1 MRKEWLLLKPDD
13 EAVNRLVDFMGIDA
27 FLARLLVTRG
37 IDNEVEAMKFLNPDK
52 TILHDPFLLEDMPL
66 AVRTIIETRDRNES
80 IVVFGDYDVDGVTST
95 ALLYLAMKRMGFNVS
110 YYIPLRLEEGYGLSK
125 DAIKDLRDQGHSLL
139 ITVDCGVT
147 SFDEIKF
154 AKEIGFNVVVTDH
167 HEVKDLLPPAD
178 AVVNPKRP
186 DDDYPFKGLAGVGV
200 AFKLLVALNETLH
213 CPIDPEEYLDI
224 VALGT
229 IADIVPLRDENRYIV
244 KEGTAKIQSSPLLG
258 LKALLSYLRIPSE
271 NLTAQDIA
279 FKIAPKL
286 NAAGRMD
293 SAIVALELLIS
304 EDMDSAMNT
313 ASRLL
318 KHNQNR
324 QTIEAKIFDQTE
336 RDLENTASFKDDF
349 ALVIDGDNWHLGVLG
364 IVASR
369 LVSIHNKPVFLIAT
383 NGSDGKGSARSP
395 AGVSIISL
403 LNEVSGLLRE
413 FGGHEMAAGFSIDKE
428 KISEFRSAINDAYIK
443 LYGMKQP
450 VFKIDV
456 DDVLTLD
463 SITPSILDKLEL
475 LRPFG
480 HSNPE
485 PKFLIKGLNIEKAKM
500 FGSGSDHV
508 KLILRSGDRK
518 TLAIG
523 YNMGT
528 MFDDF
533 KYVKPNLLKVDAIAS
548 IKNDNLY
555 GLQSVKLSLSDARLY
570 IDPVFEEEVRDK
582 NFVFEFIRDWKNQ
595 QPGLQ
600 IKSDVSALIAELEKK
615 VSHKCPEFMDV
626 SAKNPWGIFGNIR
639 LKNPFLALKI
649 LKNYQKGKRT
659 FIVSAINGTLAHTY
673 YSLQHYLDSIKP
685 IFANSLYRGKLDEP
699 VVFVTLPFFVERF
712 NEISDSAGEIIF
724 DEPSYILSGIFKDH
738 PDLEGFF
745 NNIDKVLGISGF
757 SGSIFCDD
765 LKEFFLD
772 KRISHVYKPSP
783 IKRVGIIDNRGS
795 RKKVEQVMSIVG
807 HGENVAVIVDSPHKT
822 VSLAKSMGS
831 RLSHAL
837 QNGELIFYNY
847 LLKDFQRSVI
857 YSLVE
862 RQKIRV
868 LITTPSSD
876 GLGVTLG
883 NSNIVFY
890 SAPRNF
896 LEVIDAVAT
905 RPGEDSELFLNLSF
919 NKADLVSNT
928 SEMDRLF
935 PTVEELEAVYQDLK
949 EVLPASERDIK
960 KALSFEDGISKV
972 FLSMLEE
979 MELLSADNGVWYS
992 NSEAALDTTQVKK
1005 TLRYREGVAEK
1016 RMTRWFATK
1025 LSTMTTRGLLRSL
1038 TNAEE
1043 VLKVG

>member
-13 EAVNRLVDFMGIDA
+13 ESVKRLVEFLGIDT

-37 IDNEVEAMKFLNPDK
+37 IKDEIEAMKFLNPDK
-52 TILHDPFLLEDMPL
+52 TILHDPFILQDMTV
-66 AVRTIIETRDRNES
+66 AVRTIIGARDRDES
-80 IVVFGDYDVDGVTST
+80 IVIFGDYDVDGVTST

-110 YYIPLRLEEGYGLSK
+110 YYIPLRLEEGYGLSR
-125 DAIKDLRDQGHSLL
+125 DALKDLRDRGHSLL

-147 SFDEIKF
+147 SFGEIEY
-154 AKEIGFNVVVTDH
+154 AREIGFDVVVTDH
-167 HEVKDLLPPAD
+167 HEVKDILPPAN
-178 AVVNPKRP
+178 AVINPKRP
-186 DDDYPFKGLAGVGV
+186 DDSYPFKGLAGVGV
-200 AFKLLVALNETLH
+200 AFKLLVALNETLR
-213 CPIDPEEYLDI
+213 CPINPEDYLDI

-244 KEGTAKIQSSPLLG
+244 REGTAKIQSSPLLG

-324 QTIEAKIFDQTE
+324 QTIEAKIFEQTSK
-336 RDLENTASFKDDF
+336 DLEINHRMSNDF
-349 ALVIDGDNWHLGVLG
+349 ALVIDGDSWHLGVLG

-369 LVSIHNKPVFLIAT
+369 LVSIHNKPVFLIST
-383 NGSDGKGSARSP
+383 NGQDGKGSARSP
-395 AGVSIISL
+395 SGVSIISL
-403 LNEVSGLLRE
+403 LNEVSSLLRE
-413 FGGHEMAAGFSIDKE
+413 FGGHEMAAGFSIGKE
-428 KISEFRSAINDAYIK
+428 NIPEFRKAINEAYIRQYGRK
-443 LYGMKQP
+443 LP

-456 DDVLTLD
+456 DDVLSLD
-463 SITPSILDKLEL
+463 SITPHVLDKLEI

-485 PKFLIKGLNIEKAKM
+485 PKFLIKGLNIEKAKT
-500 FGSGSDHV
+500 FGNGSDHV
-508 KLILRSGDRK
+508 KMVLRSGDRK

-523 YNMGT
+523 YNMSS

-533 KYVKPNLLKVDAIAS
+533 KYVKPNLLKVDAVAS
-548 IKNDNLY
+548 IKSDNLY
-555 GLQSVKLSLSDARLY
+555 GLQSVKLSLSDVNLY

-595 QPGLQ
+595 QPASQ
-600 IKSDVSALIAELEKK
+600 VKNDVSALISELEKK
-615 VSHKCPEFMDV
+615 LSHKCPEFMDV
-626 SAKNPWGIFGNIR
+626 SSKSPWGAFGNIR
-639 LKNPFLALKI
+639 LKNPFLALRI
-649 LKNYQKGKRT
+649 LKNYQKGLKT

-673 YSLQHYLDSIKP
+673 YSLQHYLDAIKP
-685 IFANSLYRGKLDEP
+685 VFANSLYRGNLEES
-699 VVFVTLPFFVERF
+699 VIFVTLPFFVENF
-712 NEISDSAGEIIF
+712 AKISETAGEIIF
-724 DEPSYILSGIFKDH
+724 DEPTYIISGIFKGH
-738 PDLEGFF
+738 PDLDSFLGL
-745 NNIDKVLGISGF
+745 IDSVIDISGF
-757 SGSIFCDD
+757 TGSVYYDD
-765 LKEFFLD
+765 LKDFLAD
-772 KRISHVYKPSP
+772 RRISHVYKPNP
-783 IKRVGIIDNRGS
+783 IKKVGIIDNRGS

-822 VSLAKSMGS
+822 VTLAKSMGS

-847 LLKDFQRSVI
+847 MLKDFQRSVI

-896 LEVIDAVAT
+896 LEVLDSVST

-919 NKADLVSNT
+919 NKSDLLSNT

-935 PTVEELEAVYQDLK
+935 PTIEELEAVYQDLK
-949 EVLPASERDIK
+949 DVLPAPERDIR

-972 FLSMLEE
+972 YLSILEE
-979 MELLSADNGVWYS
+979 MNLLNYDGNVWYS
-992 NSEAALDTTQVKK
+992 SSNGELDTSLVKK
-1005 TLRYREGVAEK
+1005 TLRYREGIAEK

-1038 TNAEE
+1038 TNSEE
-1043 VLKVG
+1043 VLRVG

>member
-1 MRKEWLLLKPDD
+1 MRKEWLLQKPDD
-13 EAVNRLVDFMGIDA
+13 EAVDRLIEFMGIDV

-37 IDNEVEAMKFLNPDK
+37 ITDEVEAMKFLNPNK
-52 TILHDPFLLEDMPL
+52 TMLHDPFILKDMTL
-66 AVRTIIETRDRNES
+66 AVRSIIEARDRDQS
-80 IVVFGDYDVDGVTST
+80 IVIFGDYDVDGVTST
-95 ALLYLAMKRMGFNVS
+95 ALLYLAMKDMGFKVS

-125 DAIKDLRDQGHSLL
+125 DAIKELREKGHSLL

-147 SFDEIKF
+147 AFEEIRF
-154 AKEIGFNVVVTDH
+154 AKEIGFDVVVTDH
-167 HEVKDLLPPAD
+167 HEVKEALPPAN

-186 DDDYPFKGLAGVGV
+186 DDPYPFKGLAGVGV

-213 CPIDPEEYLDI
+213 CPINPEDYLDM

-244 KEGTAKIQSSPLLG
+244 REGTAKIRRSPLLG
-258 LKALLSYLRIPSE
+258 LKALLSYLRIPPD

-324 QTIEAKIFDQTE
+324 QTIEAKIFEQASK
-336 RDLENTASFKDDF
+336 DLESSKHLKDDF
-349 ALVIDGDNWHLGVLG
+349 ALVMDGDNWHLGVLG

-369 LVSIHNKPVFLIAT
+369 LVSIHNKPVFLISV
-383 NGSDGKGSARSP
+383 NGTDGKGSARSP
-395 AGVSIISL
+395 SGVSIISL
-403 LNEVSGLLRE
+403 LNEVSYLLKE
-413 FGGHEMAAGFSIDKE
+413 FGGHEMAAGFSITKE
-428 KISEFRSAINDAYIK
+428 NVPAFRKAINEAYLKI
-443 LYGMKQP
+443 YGKALP
-450 VFKIDV
+450 VFKIDI
-456 DDVLTLD
+456 DDILSID
-463 SITPSILDKLEL
+463 AITPSILDKLEL

-485 PKFLIKGLNIEKAKM
+485 PRFMIKGLNIEKAKT

-508 KLILRSGDRK
+508 KMILRSGDKK

-523 YNMGT
+523 YNMSS

-533 KYVKPNLLKVDAIAS
+533 KYVKPNLLKVDAVAS
-548 IKNDNLY
+548 IKSDNLY
-555 GLQSVKLSLSDARLY
+555 GLQSIKLSLTDVRLY

-595 QPGLQ
+595 QPASQ
-600 IKSDVSALIAELEKK
+600 TKTDVSVLISELEKK
-615 VSHKCPEFMDV
+615 LSHKCPEFFDI
-626 SAKNPWGIFGNIR
+626 SSKTPWGVFGNIR
-639 LKNPFLALKI
+639 LKNPFLALRI
-649 LKNYQKGKRT
+649 LKNYQNGKKT

-673 YSLQHYLDSIKP
+673 YSLQHYLDTIKP
-685 IFANSLYRGKLDEP
+685 VYANSLYRGALDEN
-699 VVFVTLPFFVERF
+699 VVFVTLSFFVENFER
-712 NEISDSAGEIIF
+712 ISATAGEIIF
-724 DEPSYILSGIFKDH
+724 DEPAIILSGIFKGH
-738 PDLEGFF
+738 PDLDGFLRSLDSV
-745 NNIDKVLGISGF
+745 IGISGF
-757 SGSIFCDD
+757 TGSLYYDELRGFMSDR
-765 LKEFFLD
+765 
-772 KRISHVYKPSP
+772 RISHIHKPNP
-783 IKRVGIIDNRGS
+783 IKKVGIIDNRGS

-822 VSLAKSMGS
+822 VTLAKSMGA

-847 LLKDFQRSVI
+847 MLKDFQRSVI

-896 LEVIDAVAT
+896 LEVLDSVST

-919 NKADLVSNT
+919 NKSDLLSNT

-949 EVLPASERDIK
+949 DVLPASERDIR

-972 FLSMLEE
+972 YLSIMEE
-979 MELLSADNGVWYS
+979 MKLLYVDDSIWHSSTNLDLDS
-992 NSEAALDTTQVKK
+992 NLVKR

-1038 TNAEE
+1038 TNSEE
-1043 VLKVG
+1043 VLRVG

>member
-13 EAVNRLVDFMGIDA
+13 EAVNRLVEFMGIDV

-37 IDNEVEAMKFLNPDK
+37 IDDEVEAMRFLNPDK
-52 TILHDPFLLEDMPL
+52 TILHDPFILEGMQL
-66 AVRTIIETRDRNES
+66 AVRTIIETRERNES

-125 DAIKDLRDQGHSLL
+125 DAIKDLREQGHKLL

-147 SFDEIKF
+147 SFEEIKY

-167 HEVKDLLPPAD
+167 HEVKDILPPAD
-178 AVVNPKRP
+178 AIVNPKRP
-186 DDDYPFKGLAGVGV
+186 DDNYPFKGLAGVGV

-244 KEGTAKIQSSPLLG
+244 RQGTAKIQSSPLLG

-336 RDLENTASFKDDF
+336 RDIDSTSSFKDDY
-349 ALVIDGDNWHLGVLG
+349 ALVVDGDNWHLGVLG

-369 LVSIHNKPVFLIAT
+369 LVSIHNKPVFLIST

-403 LNEVSGLLRE
+403 LNEVSHLLRE

-428 KISEFRSAINDAYIK
+428 NITEFRTAINDAYIR
-443 LYGMKQP
+443 LYGKKQP
-450 VFKIDV
+450 VFKIDI
-456 DDVLTLD
+456 DDVLSID
-463 SITPSILDKLEL
+463 SITSAILDKLEL

-485 PKFLIKGLNIEKAKM
+485 PRFLIKGLNIEKAKM

-523 YNMGT
+523 YNMGS

-533 KYVKPNLLKVDAIAS
+533 KYVKPNLLKVDAVAS
-548 IKNDNLY
+548 IKSENLY
-555 GLQSVKLSLSDARLY
+555 GLQSVKLSLSDAKLY

-595 QPGLQ
+595 QPGSQ
-600 IKSDVSALIAELEKK
+600 VKTDVSALISELEKK
-615 VSHKCPEFMDV
+615 LSHKCPEFMEV
-626 SAKNPWGIFGNIR
+626 SIKNPWGVFGNIR

-649 LKNYQKGKRT
+649 LKNYQQGKKT
-659 FIVSAINGTLAHTY
+659 FVVSAINGTLAHTY

-685 IFANSLYRGKLDEP
+685 VFANSLYRGRLDEP
-699 VVFVTLPFFVERF
+699 VVFTTLPFFVERF
-712 NEISDSAGEIIF
+712 NEIAEIAGEIIF
-724 DEPSYILSGIFKDH
+724 DEPTYILSGIFKDH

-745 NNIDKVLGISGF
+745 SNIDKVLGISGF
-757 SGSIFCDD
+757 AGSVYYDD
-765 LKEFFLD
+765 LKDFLSD
-772 KRISHVYKPSP
+772 RRISHVYKPSP

-822 VSLAKSMGS
+822 VTLAKSMGS

-896 LEVIDAVAT
+896 LEIIDSVST

-919 NKADLVSNT
+919 NKADLISNT
-928 SEMDRLF
+928 GEMDRLF

-949 EVLPASERDIK
+949 DVLPASERDIR

-979 MELLSADNGVWYS
+979 MKLVSADEGIWYS
-992 NSEAALDTTQVKK
+992 SSSSELDSVQVKK
-1005 TLRYREGVAEK
+1005 TLRYREGIAEK